1 MKDTRFDTRS
11 SEWEGDLT
19 VWLRKNSE
27 NNDLQLE
34 RMRRNLRIARE
45 RELTPRQQEILSLY
59 YDEHLKIAEIARR
72 LEVNTSTVCRTLE
85 RARERLRRSLR
96 YSL

>member
-1 MKDTRFDTRS
+1 MKGTRFDTRT
-11 SEWEGDLT
+11 SEWAGDLT
-19 VWLRKNSE
+19 VWLRENSE

-34 RMRRNLRIARE
+34 RMRRNLRMARQ

-59 YDEHLKIAEIARR
+59 YDDRLTISQIARR
-72 LEVNTSTVCRTLE
+72 LGINTSTVCRTLE

>member
-1 MKDTRFDTRS
+1 MKDTRFDTRT
-11 SEWEGDLT
+11 SEWVGDLT
-19 VWLRKNSE
+19 VWLRENSE

-34 RMRRNLRIARE
+34 RMRRNLRMARQ

-59 YDEHLKIAEIARR
+59 YDDRLTISQIARR
-72 LEVNTSTVCRTLE
+72 LGVNTSTVCRTLE

>member
-1 MKDTRFDTRS
+1 MKDTRFDTRT
-11 SEWEGDLT
+11 SEWAGDLT
-19 VWLRKNSE
+19 VWLRENSE

-34 RMRRNLRIARE
+34 RMRRNLRMARQ

-59 YDEHLKIAEIARR
+59 YDDRLTISQIARR
-72 LEVNTSTVCRTLE
+72 LGINTSTVCRTLE